1 MNPTRFCAALILAVL
16 VAACTTGGST
26 SSATSAL
33 GPSGTGSTETFSGTV
48 DVGGIDSHTFTVAQS
63 GGQLNVTLTAASP
76 PPTIFMGI
84 GVGTPS
90 GASCSLLTNGQTLA
104 QAGTV
109 AQLSGTVSAGTYCVV
124 VADVGNQTSQVAY
137 SLTVTHF

>member
-1 MNPTRFCAALILAVL
+1 
-16 VAACTTGGST
+16 
-26 SSATSAL
+26 
-33 GPSGTGSTETFSGTV
+33 
-48 DVGGIDSHTFTVAQS
+48 
-63 GGQLNVTLTAASP
+63 
-76 PPTIFMGI
+76 MGI

-124 VADVGNQTSQVAY
+124 VADVGNETSQVAY